1 MNPKEPYSFQEHSIC
16 HTNNLLSGKGCNIC
30 KLSHGARRV
39 ARWLDINEIDYRTE
53 WTGHGLKSGT
63 YKSASLRMDF
73 YIKKYK
79 IIIEFDGSQH
89 DQPTTF
95 GKVSDKQALEN
106 FKILKYNDERK
117 NKWSK
122 DNSHKMIRIKHNELV
137 SERLEKE
144 FKNILD

>member
-1 MNPKEPYSFQEHSIC
+1 M
-16 HTNNLLSGKGCNIC
+16 
-30 KLSHGARRV
+30 
-39 ARWLDINEIDYRTE
+39 DINEIDYRTE